1 MTWRGS
7 TTQQDR
13 ILACLVYLIPML
25 EALPLGGFLMFNFP
39 ILQTLLFPLLLLS
52 PIYRFSVGGLQ
63 IVAMALFIG
72 LYVGVVR
79 SEKFRHFIRFN
90 TMQALLL
97 AIVVYLFELV
107 LNLLGIIRP
116 LSPVSS
122 GSASISPLLILL
134 NTLFLG
140 IFAAS
145 IYSIFRSARGLYA
158 EMPIVS
164 EAAYLQTR

>member
-25 EALPLGGFLMFNFP
+25 EALPLGGFLFMSFP
-39 ILQTLLFPLLLLS
+39 ILQTLLLPLFLLY
-52 PIYRFSVGGLQ
+52 PIYSFSVGGLQ
-63 IVAMALFIG
+63 IISMALFIG

-79 SEKFRHFIRFN
+79 NEKFRHFIRFN

-97 AIVVYLFELV
+97 AIIVYLFELV
-107 LNLLGIIRP
+107 LSLLGIVSP
-116 LSPVSS
+116 LSPVGLS
-122 GSASISPLLILL
+122 GPVSPLIILL
-134 NTLFLG
+134 NTIFLG

-145 IYSIFRSARGLYA
+145 IYSIVRSARGLYA

-164 EAAYLQTR
+164 EAAYVQTR